1 MTSPTSLPAP
11 PLAPAGPRTQQRGIQ
26 VPQLL
31 LSLLVVA
38 VFALLA
44 VWWQASS
51 TSRTGIVG
59 LAVDVAQGESIAA
72 ADLTEIF
79 ISTDVPTN
87 VVPIENRD
95 VFVGARPVAD
105 LSAGTLLTTEMFV
118 TGAELEDGQAFV
130 GLVLDF
136 TRAPRGIVAG
146 DRVQVLVAGDDGVDI
161 ISPDARV
168 DSANYDTDSVTLRL
182 RLALTDGQR
191 VQASSGAVVVIEVEN
206 SGLAPWESEAP
217 S

>member
-1 MTSPTSLPAP
+1 MTSRTSLPAP
-11 PLAPAGPRTQQRGIQ
+11 PLAPAGPKRQQRGIQ

-51 TSRTGIVG
+51 TSRTGIVA

-79 ISTDVPTN
+79 ISTDIPAN
-87 VVPIENRD
+87 VVPIEARE

-118 TGAELEDGQAFV
+118 SGAELETGQAFV

-136 TRAPRGIVAG
+136 TRAPRGIC
-146 DRVQVLVAGDDGVDI
+146 LLYT
-161 ISPDARV
+161 SPSPRDATLSRMPS
-168 DSANYDTDSVTLRL
+168 SA
-182 RLALTDGQR
+182 
-191 VQASSGAVVVIEVEN
+191 
-206 SGLAPWESEAP
+206 
-217 S
+217 